1 MLIPQI
7 EFSLP
12 FLKKEQLTHNVYSF
26 YFDRSTNDKFAFQAG
41 QYMRVLLE
49 FNEHD
54 MRGRSRLLSISS
66 SPHEKESL
74 RFTLKIDADPSP
86 FKKKLLSLEKGEEV
100 NFWGPL
106 GNFVLPSEKKS
117 ELVFISLGIGI
128 TPFRSILLSAKDYP
142 SPITLLSFFRNKE
155 DEVFY
160 DELKSLESNNISINY
175 LTTSIH
181 GRLTEKII
189 KKQINKVEEPLYY
202 ISGPT
207 NGVETIAE
215 MLEEMG
221 VAKEQLKK
229 EQFTGY

>member
-1 MLIPQI
+1 MPQV
-7 EFSLP
+7 EFTLP

-26 YFDRSTNDKFAFQAG
+26 YFDRSQNDTFAFQAG

-49 FNEHD
+49 FSEHD

-66 SPHEKESL
+66 SPHEKNIL
-74 RFTLKIDADPSP
+74 MFTLKIDSYPSP
-86 FKKKLLSLEKGEEV
+86 FKKKLMSLDKGEEV

-106 GNFVLPSEKKS
+106 GNFVLPSDKKH

-142 SPITLLSFFRNKE
+142 SAITLLSFFRTKE

-160 DELKSLESNNISINY
+160 DELKAPVSNKISINY

-189 KKQINKVEEPLYY
+189 NKQVNKIEEPLYY

-207 NGVETIAE
+207 SGVETIAE
-215 MLEEMG
+215 MLEEIG
-221 VAKEQLKK
+221 RAHV
-229 EQFTGY
+229 